1 MGKTLDQKLAD
12 LSPERRARVE
22 ARTAELVAEEMT
34 LQELRRAQ
42 ARTQVQVARR
52 LKVGQV
58 AVSRLEQRAD
68 LMLSTLSGYLKAMG
82 GQLELRAVF
91 KDRPA
96 VLLKG
101 FGELNASRATA
112 ARKTAK
118 AVPSEP
124 PATGKAVAGR
134 GTTPKPRQRRISART

>member
-12 LSPERRARVE
+12 LSPEPRARVE
-22 ARTAELVAEEMT
+22 ARTAELVTEEMT
-34 LQELRRAQ
+34 LQELRKAQ
-42 ARTQVQVARR
+42 ARTQVQVARH

-58 AVSRLEQRAD
+58 AVSRIEQRAD

-91 KDRPA
+91 KGRPA

-101 FGELNASRATA
+101 FGELNAPRAVA
-112 ARKTAK
+112 ARKATKTAPEK
-118 AVPSEP
+118 PAAV
-124 PATGKAVAGR
+124 GKSTNR
-134 GTTPKPRQRRISART
+134 GAALKSRQRRTLARA